1 MSLAATLAVALS
13 FISPGVAAANP
24 KYSAIVIDANTG
36 KTLFSSSANEARFP
50 ASLTK
55 MMTLY
60 MLFEAMEAGR
70 VTKATQIPVS
80 KYAAS
85 RPPTKIGFKPGQKIA
100 VEAAIL
106 SLVTRSANDV
116 AAAIGEFLGG
126 SEAKF
131 AQMMTNKARQL
142 GMRNTTF
149 RNASGLPNAS
159 QKTTAYDMALLGLA
173 LREHFP
179 TQFRYFSYRS
189 FKYRGQTIGN
199 HNRLLGKV
207 EGVDGIKTGY
217 TNASGF
223 NLVSTVNRDGR
234 RIVAVV
240 MGGRTGRSRDA
251 HMTKLIEEYLPSA
264 SRKDGPPLIAAR
276 KSGNVTVAAL
286 DLPSS
291 HEAPIPAQREEA
303 VTSVEDIV
311 TAYAPAETV
320 RPEAFAAPVP
330 ATRVAVSVAE
340 TEEGSTEIDPVTT
353 ASAPRSGWIIQI
365 GSLPSADAAA
375 SVLQKASTGVQA
387 VLASASPYTETFV
400 KGSTT
405 YYRARF
411 GGFESRNAAQKACN
425 ALKKNFSCYT
435 LAR

>member
-1 MSLAATLAVALS
+1 MSLAAALAVSLS
-13 FISPGVAAANP
+13 LINTGTASANS

-80 KYAAS
+80 QYAAS

-126 SEAKF
+126 SEAQF
-131 AQMMTNKARQL
+131 AQMMTSKARQL

-179 TQFRYFSYRS
+179 RQFDYFSYRS
-189 FKYRGQTIGN
+189 FNYRGQKIGN

-223 NLVSTVNRDGR
+223 NLVSTVGRDGR

-240 MGGRTGRSRDA
+240 MGGQTARSRDA

-264 SRKDGPPLIAAR
+264 SRKGGAPLIAA
-276 KSGNVTVAAL
+276 KKAGNVTVAAL
-286 DLPSS
+286 DLPKS
-291 HEAPIPAQREEA
+291 HEAPIPAQREETVA
-303 VTSVEDIV
+303 SVEEIM
-311 TAYAPAETV
+311 TAYAAPETS

-330 ATRVAVSVAE
+330 ATRVAAIEEAE
-340 TEEGSTEIDPVTT
+340 QGSAEIDPVTT

-365 GSLPSADAAA
+365 GSLPSASAAA
-375 SVLQKASTGVQA
+375 DFLQKASISA
-387 VLASASPYTETFV
+387 PKVLAAASPYTETFV
-400 KGSTT
+400 KGSSTF
-405 YYRARF
+405 YRARF
-411 GGFESRNAAQKACN
+411 GGFESRNAAQQACN